1 MIGFLQNKIS
11 METDFLFKAI
21 IYLAAAVVFVPIAK
35 KLGMSSILGYLIAGI
50 IIGPFVTNFIGQE
63 GHDIMHFAEFGIVMM
78 LFLIGLEMEPG
89 KFWKMRKLFFG
100 MGSMQ
105 LFGTISILFMGC
117 FLLMDWNWKTTLAIS
132 SALALSSSAIV
143 LQSLSEKGLR
153 NTAVGQSSFAV
164 VLFQDIAVI
173 PILILLPIL
182 ATSIPNATN
191 EIPHSIISG
200 YSGWLQALIIIGIIS
215 LIYFAGRYLF
225 VFLFKIIAKTH
236 LQELFTASTLLLV
249 VSVSCLMQLIG
260 ISPALGTFLSGVVLA
275 NSEFRHELKGDIA
288 PFKGLL
294 LGLFFIGVGASIDF
308 KLVFENPQF
317 ILVFGAILTVVKFTI
332 SFLIS
337 RFYENKTEENMSFAL
352 GLSQSG
358 EFGFVIMSFC
368 MQLQIVPTVL
378 ANQIMAIIA
387 MSMVSTPFL
396 QFINERYIHP
406 NLRINEKEIDVEN
419 DIINEHNP
427 VIIAGFGHFG
437 STVGRLLRANN
448 IKSTILDNDC
458 NQIDFLKKMGFKAHY
473 GDATRL
479 ELLEAAGCANAKLF
493 IATIDDPK
501 TNLSIIETLRVHFPN
516 LKILTR
522 ARNRIDAYELIDH
535 KVNHIYRE
543 TLYSA
548 VNMGIDILVEL
559 GFRKYTATRQA
570 NQFIKN
576 DELTTL
582 KLAKKRY
589 NKMAYLTTI
598 NAEIKWLE
606 KLLKNDLEAQKAATN
621 HSWDSEHLKKKMAE

>member
-1 MIGFLQNKIS
+1 MIGFQQNRIN
-11 METDFLFKAI
+11 METEFLFQAI
-21 IYLAAAVVFVPIAK
+21 IYLAAAVIFVPIAK
-35 KLGMSSILGYLIAGI
+35 KLGMSSILGYLLAGI
-50 IIGPFVTNFIGQE
+50 IIGPFVIGFIGQE
-63 GHDIMHFAEFGIVMM
+63 AHSIMHFAEFGIVMM

-89 KFWKMRKLFFG
+89 KFWKMRKVFFG

-105 LFGTISILFMGC
+105 LFGTILILFLGC
-117 FLLMDWNWKTTLAIS
+117 YLLLDWNWKTTLAVS
-132 SALALSSSAIV
+132 LTLALSSSAIV

-173 PILILLPIL
+173 PILIFLPIL
-182 ATSIPNATN
+182 ATTIPETSSDINQ
-191 EIPHSIISG
+191 SLIS
-200 YSGWLQALIIIGIIS
+200 SWPLWLQAGIIVGIIS
-215 LIYFAGRYLF
+215 LIYFGGRFLF
-225 VFLFKIIAKTH
+225 VLLFKIIAKTQV
-236 LQELFTASTLLLV
+236 QELFTATALLLV
-249 VSVSCLMQLIG
+249 VSISCLMDLIG
-260 ISPALGTFLSGVVLA
+260 ISPAFGTFLSGVVLA
-275 NSEFRHELKGDIA
+275 NSEFRHELQGDIA

-294 LGLFFIGVGASIDF
+294 LGLFFIGVGASINF
-308 KLVFENPQF
+308 QLVLDNPLF
-317 ILVFGAILTVVKFTI
+317 ILVFGAILTLVKFTV

-337 RFYENKTEENMSFAL
+337 RFYKKKTEENIVFAL

-368 MQLQIVPTVL
+368 MQLNIIPTIL

-396 QFINERYIHP
+396 QFINERFVIP
-406 NLRINEKEIDVEN
+406 NIRINKKESEEETDV
-419 DIINEHNP
+419 INEHNP

-458 NQIDFLKKMGFKAHY
+458 NQIDFLKKMGFRAHY

-493 IATIDDPK
+493 IAAIDDPK
-501 TNLSIIETLRVHFPN
+501 INLSIIKTLRLHFPN

-522 ARNRIDAYELIDH
+522 ARNRVDAYELIDH
-535 KVNHIYRE
+535 KVDHIYRE

-548 VNMGIDILVEL
+548 VNMGVDVLVEL

-576 DELTTL
+576 DELTTC
-582 KLAKKRY
+582 KLAKKRSD
-589 NKMAYLTTI
+589 KMAYLTAI
-598 NAEIKWLE
+598 NAEIKWLK
-606 KLLKNDLEAQKAATN
+606 KLLKNDLKSQQAANN
-621 HSWDSEHLKKKMAE
+621 HSWDGEHLKKKMAE

>member
-1 MIGFLQNKIS
+1 
-11 METDFLFKAI
+11 METDFLFQAV
-21 IYLAAAVVFVPIAK
+21 IYLSAAVIFVPIAK
-35 KLGMSSILGYLIAGI
+35 KLGMSSILGYLLAGI
-50 IIGPFVTNFIGQE
+50 IIGPFVLGLIGQE
-63 GHDIMHFAEFGIVMM
+63 GHDIMRFAEFGIVMM

-89 KFWKMRKLFFG
+89 KFWKIRKIFFG

-105 LFGTISILFMGC
+105 LFGTILIVFMGC
-117 FLLMDWNWKTTLAIS
+117 ILFMDWNWKTTLAIS
-132 SALALSSSAIV
+132 STLALSSSAIV

-153 NTAVGQSSFAV
+153 NTALGQSSFAV
-164 VLFQDIAVI
+164 LLFQDIAVI
-173 PILILLPIL
+173 PILVFLPIL
-182 ATSIPNATN
+182 ATSIPNAVHDVHQSL
-191 EIPHSIISG
+191 ISSFPGWIQAGIIV
-200 YSGWLQALIIIGIIS
+200 GIIS
-215 LIYFAGRYLF
+215 LIYFGGRFLF
-225 VFLFKIIAKTH
+225 VLLFKIIAKTR
-236 LQELFTASTLLLV
+236 LQELFTASALLLV
-249 VSVSCLMQLIG
+249 VSISCLMHLIG

-275 NSEFRHELKGDIA
+275 NSEFRHELEGDIA

-294 LGLFFIGVGASIDF
+294 LGLFFIGVGASINF
-308 KLVFENPQF
+308 QLVMDNPLF
-317 ILVFGAILTVVKFTI
+317 ILVFGAVLTFIKFTV

-337 RFYENKTEENMSFAL
+337 RFHKKKTEENTLFAL

-368 MQLQIVPTVL
+368 IQLNIVPTIL

-396 QFINERYIHP
+396 QFINERFMLQ
-406 NLRINEKEIDVEN
+406 NSKINKKESEEESA
-419 DIINEHNP
+419 IINEHNP

-437 STVGRLLRANN
+437 STVGRLLRANK

-458 NQIDFLKKMGFKAHY
+458 DQIDFLRKMGFKAHY

-493 IATIDDPK
+493 IAAIDNPK

-535 KVNHIYRE
+535 KVDHIYRE

-548 VNMGIDILVEL
+548 VNMGIDVLVEL
-559 GFRKYTATRQA
+559 GYRKYTATRQA
-570 NQFIKN
+570 TQFIKN
-576 DELTTL
+576 DEITTR

-606 KLLKNDLEAQKAATN
+606 QLLKNDLESQQAANN
-621 HSWDSEHLKKKMAE
+621 HSWDSEHLKKKMTE

>member
-1 MIGFLQNKIS
+1 MIGFSQNRIS
-11 METDFLFKAI
+11 METEFLFQAI
-21 IYLAAAVVFVPIAK
+21 IYLSAAVVFVPIAK
-35 KLGMSSILGYLIAGI
+35 KLGMSSILGYLLAGI
-50 IIGPFVTNFIGQE
+50 IIGPFVMGLIGQE
-63 GHDIMHFAEFGIVMM
+63 GHDIMRFAEFGIVMM

-89 KFWKMRKLFFG
+89 KFSKMRKIFLG

-105 LFGTISILFMGC
+105 LFGTILIVFTGC
-117 FLLMDWNWKTTLAIS
+117 FLFLDWDWKTTLAIS
-132 SALALSSSAIV
+132 STLALSSSAIV

-153 NTAVGQSSFAV
+153 NTEVGQSSFAV
-164 VLFQDIAVI
+164 LLFQDIAVI
-173 PILILLPIL
+173 PILVFLPIL
-182 ATSIPNATN
+182 ATSIPDTTN
-191 EIPHSIISG
+191 DVHQSLIS
-200 YSGWLQALIIIGIIS
+200 SFPGWLQAIIIVGIIS
-215 LIYFAGRYLF
+215 LIYFGGRFLF
-225 VFLFKIIAKTH
+225 VLLFKIIAKTR
-236 LQELFTASTLLLV
+236 LQELFTASALLLV
-249 VSVSCLMQLIG
+249 VSISCLMHLIG

-275 NSEFRHELKGDIA
+275 NSEFRHELEGDIA

-294 LGLFFIGVGASIDF
+294 LGLFFIGVGASINF
-308 KLVFENPQF
+308 QLVMDNPLF
-317 ILVFGAILTVVKFTI
+317 ILVFGAILTFVKFTV

-337 RFYENKTEENMSFAL
+337 RFYKKKTEENMLFAL

-368 MQLQIVPTVL
+368 IQLNIVPTIL
-378 ANQIMAIIA
+378 ANQIIAIIA

-396 QFINERYIHP
+396 QFINERFILP
-406 NLRINEKEIDVEN
+406 NSKINKKESEEESDF
-419 DIINEHNP
+419 INEHNP

-458 NQIDFLKKMGFKAHY
+458 DQIDFLRKMGFKAHY

-493 IATIDDPK
+493 ISAIDDPK

-535 KVNHIYRE
+535 KVEHIYRE

-548 VNMGIDILVEL
+548 VNMGIDVLVEL
-559 GFRKYTATRQA
+559 GYRKYTATRQA
-570 NQFIKN
+570 TQFIKN
-576 DELTTL
+576 DEITTR

-606 KLLKNDLEAQKAATN
+606 HLLKNDLESQQAATN
-621 HSWDSEHLKKKMAE
+621 HSWDSEHLKKKMEE

>member
-1 MIGFLQNKIS
+1 MIGFQHNRIS
-11 METDFLFKAI
+11 METEFLFQAI

-35 KLGMSSILGYLIAGI
+35 KLGMSSILGYLLAGI
-50 IIGPFVTNFIGQE
+50 IIGPFIMGFIGQE
-63 GHDIMHFAEFGIVMM
+63 AHSIMHFAEFGIVLM

-89 KFWKMRKLFFG
+89 KFWKMRKVFFG

-105 LFGTISILFMGC
+105 LFGTILILFLGC
-117 FLLMDWNWKTTLAIS
+117 YLLLDWNWKTTLAVS
-132 SALALSSSAIV
+132 LTLALSSSAIV
-143 LQSLSEKGLR
+143 LQCLSEKGLR

-173 PILILLPIL
+173 PILVFLPIL
-182 ATSIPNATN
+182 ATTIPESSSDINQ
-191 EIPHSIISG
+191 SLISS
-200 YSGWLQALIIIGIIS
+200 YPIWLQAGIIVGIIS
-215 LIYFAGRYLF
+215 LIYFGGRFLF
-225 VFLFKIIAKTH
+225 VFLFKIIAKTR
-236 LQELFTASTLLLV
+236 LQELFTASALLLV
-249 VSVSCLMQLIG
+249 VSISCLMDLVG

-275 NSEFRHELKGDIA
+275 NSEFRHELQGDIA

-294 LGLFFIGVGASIDF
+294 LGLFFIGVGASINF
-308 KLVFENPQF
+308 QLVLDNPQF
-317 ILVFGAILTVVKFTI
+317 ILVFGAILTLVKFSV

-337 RFYENKTEENMSFAL
+337 RFYKKKTEENILFAL

-358 EFGFVIMSFC
+358 EFGFVIMSFS
-368 MQLQIVPTVL
+368 MTLNIVPTTL

-387 MSMVSTPFL
+387 MSMVSTPLL
-396 QFINERYIHP
+396 QFINERFVIP
-406 NLRINEKEIDVEN
+406 NSRINKKETEEETDV
-419 DIINEHNP
+419 INEHNP

-458 NQIDFLKKMGFKAHY
+458 NQIDFLKKMGFRAHY

-479 ELLEAAGCANAKLF
+479 EVLEAAGCANAKLF
-493 IATIDDPK
+493 IAAIDDPK
-501 TNLSIIETLRVHFPN
+501 INLSIIETLRLHFPN

-535 KVNHIYRE
+535 KVDHIYRE

-548 VNMGIDILVEL
+548 VNMGVDILVEL

-576 DELTTL
+576 DELTTR
-582 KLAKKRY
+582 KLAKKRSD
-589 NKMAYLTTI
+589 KMAYLTAI
-598 NAEIKWLE
+598 NAEMKWLK
-606 KLLKNDLEAQKAATN
+606 KLLKNDLKSQEAANN
-621 HSWDSEHLKKKMAE
+621 HRWDSGHLKKKMAE

>member
-1 MIGFLQNKIS
+1 
-11 METDFLFKAI
+11 METDFLFQAV
-21 IYLAAAVVFVPIAK
+21 IYLSAAVVFVPIAK
-35 KLGMSSILGYLIAGI
+35 KLGMSSILGYLLAGI
-50 IIGPFVTNFIGQE
+50 IIGPFVLGLIGQE
-63 GHDIMHFAEFGIVMM
+63 GHDIMRFAEFGIVMM

-89 KFWKMRKLFFG
+89 KFWKIRKVFFG
-100 MGSMQ
+100 MGSLQ
-105 LFGTISILFMGC
+105 LFGTILIVFMGC
-117 FLLMDWNWKTTLAIS
+117 VLFMDWNWKTTLAIS
-132 SALALSSSAIV
+132 STLALSSSAIV

-153 NTAVGQSSFAV
+153 NTALGQSSFAV
-164 VLFQDIAVI
+164 LLFQDIAVI
-173 PILILLPIL
+173 PILVFLPIL
-182 ATSIPNATN
+182 ATSIPNAAHDVHQSL
-191 EIPHSIISG
+191 ISSFPGWIQAGIIV
-200 YSGWLQALIIIGIIS
+200 GIIS
-215 LIYFAGRYLF
+215 LIYLGGRFLF
-225 VFLFKIIAKTH
+225 VLLFKIIAKTR
-236 LQELFTASTLLLV
+236 LQELFTASALLLV
-249 VSVSCLMQLIG
+249 VSISCLMHLIG

-275 NSEFRHELKGDIA
+275 NSEFRHELEGDIA

-294 LGLFFIGVGASIDF
+294 LGLFFIGVGASINF
-308 KLVFENPQF
+308 QLVMDNPLF
-317 ILVFGAILTVVKFTI
+317 ILVFGAVLTFIKFTV

-337 RFYENKTEENMSFAL
+337 RFYKKKTEENTLFAL

-368 MQLQIVPTVL
+368 IQLNIVPTIL

-396 QFINERYIHP
+396 QFINERFMLQ
-406 NLRINEKEIDVEN
+406 NSKINKKESEEESA
-419 DIINEHNP
+419 IINEHNP

-437 STVGRLLRANN
+437 STVGRLLRANK

-458 NQIDFLKKMGFKAHY
+458 DQIDFLRKMGFKAHY

-493 IATIDDPK
+493 IAAIDNPK
-501 TNLSIIETLRVHFPN
+501 TNLSIIETLQVHFPN

-522 ARNRIDAYELIDH
+522 ARNRIDAYELIDY
-535 KVNHIYRE
+535 KIAHIYRE

-548 VNMGIDILVEL
+548 VNMGIDVLVEL
-559 GFRKYTATRQA
+559 GYRKYTATRQA
-570 NQFIKN
+570 TQFIKN
-576 DELTTL
+576 DEITTR

-606 KLLKNDLEAQKAATN
+606 QLLKNDLESQQAANN
-621 HSWDSEHLKKKMAE
+621 HSWDSEHLKKKMTE

>member
-1 MIGFLQNKIS
+1 
-11 METDFLFKAI
+11 METDFLFQAV
-21 IYLAAAVVFVPIAK
+21 IYLSAAVVFVPIAK
-35 KLGMSSILGYLIAGI
+35 KLGMSSILGYLLAGI
-50 IIGPFVTNFIGQE
+50 IIGPFVLGLIGQE
-63 GHDIMHFAEFGIVMM
+63 GHDIMRFAEFGIVMM

-89 KFWKMRKLFFG
+89 KSWKIRKIFFG

-105 LFGTISILFMGC
+105 LFGTILIVFMGC
-117 FLLMDWNWKTTLAIS
+117 ILFMDWNWKTTLAIS
-132 SALALSSSAIV
+132 STLALSSSAIV

-153 NTAVGQSSFAV
+153 NTALGQSSFAV
-164 VLFQDIAVI
+164 LLFQDIAVI
-173 PILILLPIL
+173 PILVFLPIL
-182 ATSIPNATN
+182 ATSIPNAAHDVHQSL
-191 EIPHSIISG
+191 ISSFPGWIQAGIIV
-200 YSGWLQALIIIGIIS
+200 GIIS
-215 LIYFAGRYLF
+215 LIYFGGRFLF
-225 VFLFKIIAKTH
+225 VLLFKIIAKTR
-236 LQELFTASTLLLV
+236 LQELFTASALLLV
-249 VSVSCLMQLIG
+249 VSISCLMHLIG

-275 NSEFRHELKGDIA
+275 NSEFRHELEGDIA

-294 LGLFFIGVGASIDF
+294 LGLFFIGVGASINF
-308 KLVFENPQF
+308 QLVMDNPLF
-317 ILVFGAILTVVKFTI
+317 ILVFGAVLTFIKFTV

-337 RFYENKTEENMSFAL
+337 RFYKKKTEENTLFAL

-368 MQLQIVPTVL
+368 IQLNIVPTIL

-396 QFINERYIHP
+396 QFINERFMLQ
-406 NLRINEKEIDVEN
+406 NSKINKKESEEESA
-419 DIINEHNP
+419 IINEHNP

-437 STVGRLLRANN
+437 STVGRLLRANK

-458 NQIDFLKKMGFKAHY
+458 DQIDFLRKMGFKAHY

-493 IATIDDPK
+493 IAAIDNPK

-522 ARNRIDAYELIDH
+522 ARNRIDAYELIDY
-535 KVNHIYRE
+535 KIAHIYRE

-548 VNMGIDILVEL
+548 VNMGIDVLVEL
-559 GFRKYTATRQA
+559 GYRKYTATRQA
-570 NQFIKN
+570 TQFIKN
-576 DELTTL
+576 DEITTR

-606 KLLKNDLEAQKAATN
+606 QLLKNDLESQKAANN

>member
-1 MIGFLQNKIS
+1 MIGFQQNRIN
-11 METDFLFKAI
+11 METEFLFQAI
-21 IYLAAAVVFVPIAK
+21 IYLAAAVIFVPIAK
-35 KLGMSSILGYLIAGI
+35 KLGMSSILGYLLAGI
-50 IIGPFVTNFIGQE
+50 IIGPFVIGFIGQE
-63 GHDIMHFAEFGIVMM
+63 AHSIMHFAEFGIVMM

-89 KFWKMRKLFFG
+89 KFWKMRKVFFG

-105 LFGTISILFMGC
+105 LFGTILILFLGC
-117 FLLMDWNWKTTLAIS
+117 YLLLDWNWKTTLAVS
-132 SALALSSSAIV
+132 LTLALSSSAIV

-173 PILILLPIL
+173 PILIFLPIL
-182 ATSIPNATN
+182 ATTIPETSSDINQ
-191 EIPHSIISG
+191 SLIS
-200 YSGWLQALIIIGIIS
+200 SLPLWLQAGIIVGIIS
-215 LIYFAGRYLF
+215 LIYFGGRFLF
-225 VFLFKIIAKTH
+225 VLLFKIIAKTQV
-236 LQELFTASTLLLV
+236 QELFTATALLLV
-249 VSVSCLMQLIG
+249 VSISCLMDLIG
-260 ISPALGTFLSGVVLA
+260 ISPAFGTFLSGVVLA
-275 NSEFRHELKGDIA
+275 NSEFRHELQGDIA

-294 LGLFFIGVGASIDF
+294 LGLFFIGVGASINF
-308 KLVFENPQF
+308 QLVLDNPLF
-317 ILVFGAILTVVKFTI
+317 ILVFGAILTLVKFTV

-337 RFYENKTEENMSFAL
+337 RFYKKKTEENIVFAV

-368 MQLQIVPTVL
+368 MQLNIVPTIL

-396 QFINERYIHP
+396 QFINERFVIP
-406 NLRINEKEIDVEN
+406 NIRINKKESEEETDV
-419 DIINEHNP
+419 INEHNP

-458 NQIDFLKKMGFKAHY
+458 NQIDFLKKMGFRAHY

-493 IATIDDPK
+493 IAAIDDPK
-501 TNLSIIETLRVHFPN
+501 INLSIIKTLRLHFPN

-522 ARNRIDAYELIDH
+522 ARNRVDAYEIIYH
-535 KVNHIYRE
+535 KVDHIYRE

-548 VNMGIDILVEL
+548 VNMGVDVLVEL

-576 DELTTL
+576 DELTTC
-582 KLAKKRY
+582 KLAKKRSD
-589 NKMAYLTTI
+589 KMAYLTAI
-598 NAEIKWLE
+598 NAEIKWLK
-606 KLLKNDLEAQKAATN
+606 KLLKNDLKSQQAANN
-621 HSWDSEHLKKKMAE
+621 HSWDGEHLKKKMAE